1 MDEITKNFK
10 IISQGH
16 ETHKELFLEDKNI
29 IINTEH
35 GPQGGD
41 EININKL
48 ENNELIPDYGWPIF
62 IWNIMVMMVLIQ
74 TQKNTR

>member
-1 MDEITKNFK
+1 MKNFK

-16 ETHKELFLEDKNI
+16 KTTRIVFLEDKNI

-48 ENNELIPDYGWPIF
+48 ENNELIPDYGWPISSYGEHYGYDGF
-62 IWNIMVMMVLIQ
+62 DPNSE
-74 TQKNTR
+74 NTR